1 MSRIEAPSKPCL
13 LKSVSAAE
21 MIRALAC
28 SPLLGA
34 DLSPDILLLLRNF
47 LRFVDVSAAIFIQ
60 FRIEG
65 LDFLTF
71 VR

>member
-28 SPLLGA
+28 SPFLGVG
-34 DLSPDILLLLRNF
+34 LSPDILLLLRDF
-47 LRFVDVSAAIFIQ
+47 LSFVGVSVVISINSVP
-60 FRIEG
+60 G
-65 LDFLTF
+65 LDFRSI